1 MPYEIYKII
10 HLTGIIMT
18 VIALGG
24 LSMHAIL
31 GGEKRQ
37 NPFRK
42 PAMITHG
49 VGLLFV
55 LVGGFGMLARLG
67 IHWPWPTWVIVKF
80 AIWLTF
86 GAAAAM
92 VYRKPVLNHAVWW
105 GSIVLVAMA
114 ATMAIMKPFV

>member
-10 HLTGIIMT
+10 HLTGIVMT

-31 GGEKRQ
+31 GGEKK

-49 VGLLFV
+49 VGLLFA
-55 LVGGFGMLARLG
+55 LVGGFGMLARLS
-67 IHWPWPTWVIVKF
+67 IHWPWPTWVVIKF
-80 AIWLTF
+80 AIWLAF

-92 VYRKPVLNHAVWW
+92 VYRKPVLNHGVWW
-105 GSIVLVAMA
+105 GSVVLVALA
-114 ATMAIMKPFV
+114 ATSAIMKPFL

>member
-10 HLTGIIMT
+10 HLTGIVMT

-31 GGEKRQ
+31 GGEKK

-49 VGLLFV
+49 VGLLFA
-55 LVGGFGMLARLG
+55 LVGGLGMLARLS
-67 IHWPWPTWVIVKF
+67 IHWPWPTWVVIKF
-80 AIWLTF
+80 AIWLAF

-92 VYRKPVLNHAVWW
+92 VYRKPVLNHGVWW
-105 GSIVLVAMA
+105 GSVVLVALA
-114 ATMAIMKPFV
+114 ATSAIMKPFL